1 MYWAQ
6 LTAQTQQK
14 IHKEIVCNYC
24 EYNQYLDIKLLNIFY
39 GFHAI
44 KLGVN
49 WNSLRIE
56 IVSHLI
62 DGIMSITTC
71 LVMYFYE
78 MKLWC

>member
-49 WNSLRIE
+49 WNSA
-56 IVSHLI
+56 
-62 DGIMSITTC
+62 
-71 LVMYFYE
+71 Y
-78 MKLWC
+78 